1 MRCLLIGASGF
12 IGGRVYERL
21 AAEPAVT
28 VTPAG
33 RSEPLRLDLART
45 GHAELTDR
53 LREAAP
59 DVVVNCAGTTDGDPA
74 GLAAGNVVA
83 VARLL
88 AALASAAVDCRLIH
102 LGSAAE
108 YGVVP
113 EGDSVPEDHPPRP
126 VSGYGM
132 SKLAGTELV
141 LAARRDGRPASVL
154 RIFNPIGPGTPETLL
169 PGRLVSAVRASAAT
183 GERAR
188 LGPLHGY
195 RDFVDVRDVA
205 AAVAAAATAT
215 GPLPGVLNVGSGR
228 ATALRDLAAMAAALA
243 GVPVPAEEGSGS
255 ARSGTVTWQRADIT
269 AAGSALG
276 FRPEYQL
283 SASLRDMGLPHPTAA
298 R

>member
-1 MRCLLIGASGF
+1 MRCLLTGASGF
-12 IGGRVYERL
+12 IGGRVHAHL
-21 AAEPAVT
+21 AADPAVT
-28 VTPAG
+28 VIRAG

-45 GHAELTDR
+45 SHAELTAR

-59 DVVVNCAGTTDGDPA
+59 HVVVNCAGTTDSEPA

-88 AALASAAVDCRLIH
+88 AALRSADVDCRLVH

-113 EGDSVPEDHPPRP
+113 EGGAVPEDHPPQP
-126 VSGYGM
+126 VSAYGM

-141 LAARRDGRPASVL
+141 LAARRDGWPATVL
-154 RIFNPIGPGTPETLL
+154 RIFNPIGPGTPGTLL
-169 PGRLVSAVRASAAT
+169 PGRLVSVVRASAAT
-183 GERAR
+183 GEPAR
-188 LGPLHGY
+188 LGPLHGH

-228 ATALRDLAAMAAALA
+228 ATALRDLAAMAAGMA
-243 GVPVPAEEGSGS
+243 GVPIPAEDGAGS
-255 ARSGTVTWQRADIT
+255 ARSGTVTWQLADIT
-269 AAGSALG
+269 ATASALG
-276 FRPEYQL
+276 FRPAYQL
-283 SASLRDMGLPHPTAA
+283 SESLRDMGLAHLTPA

>member
-12 IGGRVYERL
+12 IGGRVYEHL
-21 AAEPAVT
+21 AADPAVT
-28 VTPAG
+28 VTTAG
-33 RSEPLRLDLART
+33 RSGPLGIDLVRT
-45 GHAELTDR
+45 GHAELTAR
-53 LREAAP
+53 LRAAAP

-74 GLAAGNVVA
+74 GQAAGNVVA

-88 AALASAAVDCRLIH
+88 AALRSADVDSRLVH

-113 EGDSVPEDHPPRP
+113 EGCAVPEDHPPQP

-141 LAARRDGRPASVL
+141 LAARRDGRPATVL

-169 PGRLVSAVRASAAT
+169 PGRLVSVVRAAAAT
-183 GERAR
+183 GEPAR
-188 LGPLHGY
+188 LGPLHGH

-228 ATALRDLAAMAAALA
+228 ATALRDLVAMAAEMA
-243 GVPVPAEEGSGS
+243 GVPIPAEDGAGS
-255 ARSGTVTWQRADIT
+255 ARSGTVNWQCADIT
-269 AAGSALG
+269 TAGSALG
-276 FRPEYQL
+276 FRPAYQL
-283 SASLRDMGLPHPTAA
+283 SASLRDMGLAHLT
-298 R
+298 RSR